1 MEELTG
7 LFAVLGT
14 FGSLTAI
21 CTIPPYLKHRSN
33 REMQKTVRAAIAEGQ
48 SLPAELIEVMTRD
61 VKKGLPS
68 RTRDIRRGV
77 LWIAAGIGIAL
88 LGLFGN
94 IEFGDTRWVG
104 MGTMGVASIPFVFGI
119 AYLILSFFNKIPD

>member
-7 LFAVLGT
+7 LFAVIGV

-21 CTIPPYLKHRSN
+21 CTLPGYLKYRSN
-33 REMQKTVRAAIAEGQ
+33 REMQKTVRAAIADGQ
-48 SLPAELIEVMTRD
+48 SMPAELIEVMTRD

-68 RTRDIRRGV
+68 RSRDIRRGV

-88 LGLFGN
+88 LGIFTDLGFA
-94 IEFGDTRWVG
+94 DVRWA
-104 MGTMGVASIPFVFGI
+104 GTSTLGIASIPFVFGI
-119 AYLILSFFNKIPD
+119 AYLVLSFFNKIPD

>member
-7 LFAVLGT
+7 LFAVIGV

-68 RTRDIRRGV
+68 RSRDIRRGV

-94 IEFGDTRWVG
+94 IEFGDARWIG

-119 AYLILSFFNKIPD
+119 AYLVLSFFNKIPD